1 MLSLRLP
8 KKLENRL
15 NQVSKKEDRTKSDI
29 VKSLLEEYLEQYE
42 SPKNAYQLGR
52 AYFGK
57 IQSGRADGSTNYK
70 SIIKSRIA
78 EKHRRQK

>member
-1 MLSLRLP
+1 MISLRLP
-8 KKLENRL
+8 KELESRL

-29 VKSLLEEYLEQYE
+29 IKSLLEEYLVQYE
-42 SPKNAYQLGR
+42 SPKNAYELGR
-52 AYFGK
+52 EYFGK

-70 SIIKSRIA
+70 SIIRNRIT